1 MSDDD
6 LVAKFSAMSDP
17 VLGQD
22 KTRKLL
28 DACWGLAG
36 AEDVRALVAHAM
48 GR

>member
-28 DACWGLAG
+28 DACWGLGNAP
-36 AEDVRALVAHAM
+36 DVRELIAKAS
-48 GR
+48 